1 MTSAY
6 FESRILSADPI
17 ELIQILYEGAL
28 GAVDE
33 ARSNL
38 ARRNIAGRSAAI
50 GKAVAILSELSSSLD
65 HETGGEIS
73 RTLAELYDYMQRRL
87 LEANFQ
93 QADQPLAE
101 VARLLTTLSEGW
113 QGVRNQT
120 GEGRVGSSSRHEEEP
135 VAPYLAGRYAPET
148 GAGYGYQGWTL

>member
-87 LEANFQ
+87 LRRTSNR
-93 QADQPLAE
+93 PINP
-101 VARLLTTLSEGW
+101 W
-113 QGVRNQT
+113 QRWHACSQLC
-120 GEGRVGSSSRHEEEP
+120 RK
-135 VAPYLAGRYAPET
+135 AGREFGT
-148 GAGYGYQGWTL
+148 KRERVE